1 MDSSTD
7 KQQRQSKKKIVFS
20 SAEKNKTNKT
30 NHLSER
36 SIILY
41 RPFWKNQKIK
51 TNRKEHTVCYNI
63 AKTEDTC
70 REKPSKAQNVSYLT

>member
-7 KQQRQSKKKIVFS
+7 KQQRQSKKKIVFF
-20 SAEKNKTNKT
+20 SAEKTKQTNKT

-63 AKTEDTC
+63 AKQKILA
-70 REKPSKAQNVSYLT
+70 EKSHQKLKMCHI

>member
-7 KQQRQSKKKIVFS
+7 KQQRQSKKKIVFF
-20 SAEKNKTNKT
+20 SAEKQT

-63 AKTEDTC
+63 AKQKILA
-70 REKPSKAQNVSYLT
+70 EKSHQKLKMCHI

>member
-7 KQQRQSKKKIVFS
+7 KQQRQSKKKIVFLVLR
-20 SAEKNKTNKT
+20 KNKTNKT

-36 SIILY
+36 SIIY